1 MSDSGVVRMR
11 LQYPLTCVLDPLITI
26 LFHIQVI
33 VMLAFLPSVTA
44 FAPQNFMLVPVIT
57 PVASIV
63 MQERSAS
70 IPFLKK
76 PPALDGTLPG
86 DVGFDPLG
94 FSTTITELGGDL
106 SYVREAELMHG
117 RQAMLATVGFVFPVS
132 LTESADHSRFLWW
145 FLWWTCGRKHF
156 AGGRVV
162 AVVVAVDTITASRRV
177 NCIAS
182 PLLDA
187 LSTQGP
193 RGGVN
198 ISLASCVVCA
208 KAVFGKLPGVEWV
221 KDVPVNPLEAQYQ
234 LPTQILVQVRGVVW
248 EPSHGWIW

>member
-1 MSDSGVVRMR
+1 
-11 LQYPLTCVLDPLITI
+11 
-26 LFHIQVI
+26 
-33 VMLAFLPSVTA
+33 MLAFLPSVAA
-44 FAPQNFMLVPVIT
+44 FAPQNFMFVPVIP

-117 RQAMLATVGFVFPVS
+117 RQAMLATVGFVFP
-132 LTESADHSRFLWW
+132 
-145 FLWWTCGRKHF
+145 
-156 AGGRVV
+156 
-162 AVVVAVDTITASRRV
+162 
-177 NCIAS
+177 
-182 PLLDA
+182 
-187 LSTQGP
+187 
-193 RGGVN
+193 
-198 ISLASCVVCA
+198 
-208 KAVFGKLPGVEWV
+208 AVFGKLPGVEWV

-234 LPTQILVQVRGVVW
+234 LPTQILVQTVGSIFIAEALRSRIIFGDRDGYVPG
-248 EPSHGWIW
+248 EHGMNPGEVFDGGLTKSMTPEQLHTMKTKEINNGRLAMIAITGMFFQLQVTGHIWPLL